1 MDIVLT
7 IIASVLLLVGFL
19 VVCRT
24 SLEDE
29 EEYEEEEENSRASPR
44 HSRQKILLTRAR
56 PGASFAKA

>member
-1 MDIVLT
+1 MDIILT

-29 EEYEEEEENSRASPR
+29 DEYEDEEEETP
-44 HSRQKILLTRAR
+44 AR
-56 PGASFAKA
+56 PATHDKKSS